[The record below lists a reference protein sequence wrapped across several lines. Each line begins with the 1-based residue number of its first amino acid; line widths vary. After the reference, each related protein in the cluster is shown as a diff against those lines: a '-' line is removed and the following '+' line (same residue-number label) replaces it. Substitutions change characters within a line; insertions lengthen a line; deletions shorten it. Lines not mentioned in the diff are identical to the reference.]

1 LRTNLSGNQFLYLI
15 LLLLT
20 FFPESSIGQDRLLR
34 RKTEFF
40 QSIETLRLHPE
51 KINLHPKSRTY
62 NHDSLQHY
70 YNKLLAWYS
79 QNSLKINKW
88 QQIAY
93 FYETGH
99 VQLSLELTDSAI
111 NSFESALL
119 LLNQKQN
126 PKEHLRL
133 KAELAF
139 AYRESNSYKKSNE
152 IYLEILQ
159 LPIIQADTIEQNHF
173 TYFLAENYEN
183 MGEYQKSMEMCWK
196 LYNYSLKKKDF
207 ANASYNLI
215 QIGRMAAYLE
225 KDTSYFEYFHMAN
238 SLAAKSGV
246 KKTIGNNFAST
257 AYAYSKREFHD
268 KALWYFQLS
277 ESYKPYLPV
286 RDYLYCLSGLST
298 TYLKSDSLEKAFLYA
313 KKSLQIASE
322 IKGYQWMTESCKVV
336 ADYYLR
342 VSKYDSARYYLKEA
356 VTMNKL
362 SGSERNTASLYRNL
376 ATVSTLLYDYKN
388 AFLYLDTAY
397 NAYNDFVTKTN
408 NDKLAQLRNE
418 SDYYIHKAKILE
430 LVSHNKIEKEK
441 SKKLAIMIAA
451 VSIVL
456 IMSILFSVLRR
467 RQMKRLKD
475 SYYSLVKKNIELD
488 ALTGKLTESEI
499 YPERKT
505 KSESIKDEQIIIRK
519 LIKMLQTDNVFTNPD
534 LSLKMLADELNTNTT
549 YLSAIVNTHFNSNL
563 KTLINKYRIE
573 KARKLMISDQY
584 KNYSMDGIAAE
595 VGFRSRSGF
604 YTAFK
609 TVTGLTPTIYIE
621 NYKLVI
627 NESIAE
633 QADEA
638 DSIS

>member
-1 LRTNLSGNQFLYLI
+1 
-15 LLLLT
+15 
-20 FFPESSIGQDRLLR
+20 
-34 RKTEFF
+34 
-40 QSIETLRLHPE
+40 
-51 KINLHPKSRTY
+51 
-62 NHDSLQHY
+62 
-70 YNKLLAWYS
+70 
-79 QNSLKINKW
+79 
-88 QQIAY
+88 
-93 FYETGH
+93 
-99 VQLSLELTDSAI
+99 
-111 NSFESALL
+111 
-119 LLNQKQN
+119 
-126 PKEHLRL
+126 
-133 KAELAF
+133 
-139 AYRESNSYKKSNE
+139 
-152 IYLEILQ
+152 
-159 LPIIQADTIEQNHF
+159 
-173 TYFLAENYEN
+173 
-183 MGEYQKSMEMCWK
+183 
-196 LYNYSLKKKDF
+196 
-207 ANASYNLI
+207 
-215 QIGRMAAYLE
+215 
-225 KDTSYFEYFHMAN
+225 
-238 SLAAKSGV
+238 
-246 KKTIGNNFAST
+246 
-257 AYAYSKREFHD
+257 
-268 KALWYFQLS
+268 
-277 ESYKPYLPV
+277 
-286 RDYLYCLSGLST
+286 
-298 TYLKSDSLEKAFLYA
+298 
-313 KKSLQIASE
+313 
-322 IKGYQWMTESCKVV
+322 
-336 ADYYLR
+336 
-342 VSKYDSARYYLKEA
+342 
-356 VTMNKL
+356 MNKL